1 MSEHVIDF
9 RPLRPAASRRLDK
22 LSIPECLARLSR
34 AGVGRIAFTH
44 GPAPVVLPVNFVLDG
59 VEVVLRTA
67 EGTLLAG
74 LPDGEGVAL
83 EVDHVDFDDHTGW
96 SILMRGRLDR
106 ITGTEEI
113 EHCRELPLGHYAP
126 GERHEWRR
134 ISPATITGR
143 RISPAGG

>member
-1 MSEHVIDF
+1 MSEHIVDLT
-9 RPLRPAASRRLDK
+9 PQRPASGRRLEQ

-34 AGVGRIAFTH
+34 AGVGRIAFMH

-59 VEVVLRTA
+59 VEPVLRTA

-83 EVDHVDFDDHTGW
+83 QIDFVDVDDHTGW
-96 SILMRGRLDR
+96 SILLRGRLDR
-106 ITGTEEI
+106 VTDPADIA
-113 EHCRELPLGHYAP
+113 HCRELPLGHYAP

-143 RISPAGG
+143 RIAPPGA